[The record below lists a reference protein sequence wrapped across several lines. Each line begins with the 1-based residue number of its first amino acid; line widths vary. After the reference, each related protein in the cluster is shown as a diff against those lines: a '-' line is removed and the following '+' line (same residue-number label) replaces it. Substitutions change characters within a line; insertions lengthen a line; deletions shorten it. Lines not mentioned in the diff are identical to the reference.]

1 MRPVWA
7 PVPNSR
13 PIPAR
18 QEIADTTFNR
28 RMDLFIINDKLVNY
42 LSSNGSQLLKEM
54 PAPGRELVSVR
65 LHNLFGLRIEER
77 RTIRV
82 LRVGREWDRRA

>member
-1 MRPVWA
+1 
-7 PVPNSR
+7 
-13 PIPAR
+13 
-18 QEIADTTFNR
+18 
-28 RMDLFIINDKLVNY
+28 MDLFIINDKLVNY
-42 LSSNGSQLLKEM
+42 LSCNGTQLLKEM